1 MSIVVC
7 GVGETGFRHP
17 TERGLYGKATI
28 GVQYSIIMPAAARA
42 HVCLHSS
49 PASVWARMCGSH
61 FHAFQSLYQSA
72 HPSPCAVP
80 RVSAAGGTHIDP
92 RDGTQS
98 VEFDFGFCTLALWL
112 LHTGYCTNS
121 LLHTST
127 DVP

>member
-1 MSIVVC
+1 MGRRRS
-7 GVGETGFRHP
+7 GRT
-17 TERGLYGKATI
+17 
-28 GVQYSIIMPAAARA
+28 VQYMPAAARA
-42 HVCLHSS
+42 HVFALE
-49 PASVWARMCGSH
+49 PRERVGSNVRVD
-61 FHAFQSLYQSA
+61 AFQSLYQSA